1 MTLRMILYLACI
13 GPFHGGIVEI
23 GILFLAIGPSKH
35 PPYVLRASGS
45 DM

>member
-1 MTLRMILYLACI
+1 MTLRMILYLVYI
-13 GPFHGGIVEI
+13 VPFYRGIVEI